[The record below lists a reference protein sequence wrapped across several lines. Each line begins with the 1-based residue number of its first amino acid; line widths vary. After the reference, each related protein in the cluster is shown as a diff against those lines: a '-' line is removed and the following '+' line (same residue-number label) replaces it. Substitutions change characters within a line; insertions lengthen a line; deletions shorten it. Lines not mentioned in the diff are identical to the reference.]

1 MFDEVLKNTV
11 NSFTPVDVIEKK
23 KGSDEPSIEAE
34 LRYRELFNSVSD
46 GLFQTD
52 LEGNY
57 TIVNPAFASIIGYE
71 TEELINGGVQTW
83 QAWLTDEEIDSIS
96 KEITDKGTMKDRLI
110 RLTRPDGPLSWIEV
124 SLSIRRDDDGNPI
137 GYEGIAREVTERVR
151 YERRLEALHTNAS
164 ELGNATSV
172 DDVAGLTFDTIGKIL
187 GFNLGSFSIVDGSIL
202 REIHTRGVKTYK
214 YFKMPLNGPGITV
227 RAIRTGETQLIPDV
241 REDVDYIRGPAEGAY
256 EALSELDVPVKVNG
270 KVIAIIN
277 VESTKLNAFTKE
289 DRRLLEI
296 LAGHVSSTMQ
306 RIRLLESERLYKA
319 KIEALHRHASEL
331 TFADTIEEVAEIT
344 LNAIEW
350 VLGFPLGAFCTI
362 KGDML
367 VPICIKG
374 IDIEMHRELLLDGP
388 GIVVRAYKTGISQLV
403 ADTRKDEDYL
413 PALVEG
419 GKQTLSELAV
429 PVILDNEVK
438 AVLNLEGKEL
448 NSFTEEDKR
457 LVEIFAKHV
466 ASAFS
471 RILKMERLRKS
482 EEKFRTLLEESMD
495 AVSVLI
501 GTQIVYANKRM
512 AELVGF
518 ENPSEYVGRDS
529 MDFVADDDKEVVKTR
544 ALGRQRGER
553 HTQQYEFKMVR
564 TDGSMIDVE
573 TFVSLIDYEGKPASL
588 AFNRNVTVRNQ
599 MEKELREY
607 AERLEEMVEERT
619 RKLRGAERMAAIG
632 ELAAMV
638 GHDLRNPLSGI
649 AGATYFLKKKYDQ
662 MEDETAQKMFEI
674 IERDIEYSNKI
685 VNDLLDYSRTMDL
698 ELSAT
703 NPKRLVEEALESI
716 VMPEN
721 IRVVNLTL
729 DEPDINIDIQMMK
742 RVIINLVNNAI
753 DAMTGGGEI
762 TIKSNVTEDDY
773 ELHITDT
780 GVGIQDDIL
789 EKIWNPLFTTK
800 AKGMGFGLSICKRV
814 LEYQRG
820 SITVKSKVGE
830 GTTFI
835 IKLPLTR

>member
-1 MFDEVLKNTV
+1 
-11 NSFTPVDVIEKK
+11 
-23 KGSDEPSIEAE
+23 
-34 LRYRELFNSVSD
+34 
-46 GLFQTD
+46 
-52 LEGNY
+52 
-57 TIVNPAFASIIGYE
+57 
-71 TEELINGGVQTW
+71 
-83 QAWLTDEEIDSIS
+83 
-96 KEITDKGTMKDRLI
+96 
-110 RLTRPDGPLSWIEV
+110 
-124 SLSIRRDDDGNPI
+124 
-137 GYEGIAREVTERVR
+137 
-151 YERRLEALHTNAS
+151 
-164 ELGNATSV
+164 
-172 DDVAGLTFDTIGKIL
+172 
-187 GFNLGSFSIVDGSIL
+187 
-202 REIHTRGVKTYK
+202 
-214 YFKMPLNGPGITV
+214 
-227 RAIRTGETQLIPDV
+227 
-241 REDVDYIRGPAEGAY
+241 
-256 EALSELDVPVKVNG
+256 
-270 KVIAIIN
+270 
-277 VESTKLNAFTKE
+277 
-289 DRRLLEI
+289 
-296 LAGHVSSTMQ
+296 
-306 RIRLLESERLYKA
+306 
-319 KIEALHRHASEL
+319 
-331 TFADTIEEVAEIT
+331 
-344 LNAIEW
+344 
-350 VLGFPLGAFCTI
+350 
-362 KGDML
+362 
-367 VPICIKG
+367 
-374 IDIEMHRELLLDGP
+374 
-388 GIVVRAYKTGISQLV
+388 
-403 ADTRKDEDYL
+403 
-413 PALVEG
+413 
-419 GKQTLSELAV
+419 
-429 PVILDNEVK
+429 
-438 AVLNLEGKEL
+438 
-448 NSFTEEDKR
+448 
-457 LVEIFAKHV
+457 
-466 ASAFS
+466 
-471 RILKMERLRKS
+471 
-482 EEKFRTLLEESMD
+482 
-495 AVSVLI
+495 
-501 GTQIVYANKRM
+501 
-512 AELVGF
+512 
-518 ENPSEYVGRDS
+518 
-529 MDFVADDDKEVVKTR
+529 
-544 ALGRQRGER
+544 
-553 HTQQYEFKMVR
+553 
-564 TDGSMIDVE
+564 
-573 TFVSLIDYEGKPASL
+573 
-588 AFNRNVTVRNQ
+588 

>member
-23 KGSDEPSIEAE
+23 EGSDEPSIEAE
-34 LRYRELFNSVSD
+34 QRYRELFNSVSD

-83 QAWLTDEEIDSIS
+83 QTWLTDEEIDSIS
-96 KEITDKGTMKDRLI
+96 KEITDKGTTKDRLI
-110 RLTRPDGPLSWIEV
+110 RLTRPDGSLSWIEV
-124 SLSIRRDDDGNPI
+124 TLSIRRDDGGNPI
-137 GYEGIAREVTERVR
+137 GYEGTAREVTERVR

-164 ELGNATSV
+164 KLGNTTSI
-172 DDVAGLTFDTIGKIL
+172 DNVAELTFDTIDKIL

-227 RAIRTGETQLIPDV
+227 RAVRTGETQHIPDV
-241 REDVDYIRGPAEGAY
+241 REDGDYIRGPAEGAY
-256 EALSELDVPVKVNG
+256 EALSELDVPVKVNE

-277 VESTKLNAFTKE
+277 VESTKLDAFTKE

-296 LAGHVSSTMQ
+296 LAGHVSSTIH
-306 RIRLLESERLYKA
+306 RIHLLESERLYKA

-331 TFADTIEEVAEIT
+331 TFADTIEEVAVIT
-344 LNAIEW
+344 LNTIEW
-350 VLGFPLGAFCTI
+350 VLGFPLGDFCI
-362 KGDML
+362 VKDDLL
-367 VPICIKG
+367 VPICVKG
-374 IDIEMHRELLLDGP
+374 IDIEMNMELPLDGP
-388 GIVVRAYKTGISQLV
+388 GIVVRAYKTGESQLV

-419 GKQTLSELAV
+419 GNQTLSELAV

-448 NSFTEEDKR
+448 NSFTDEDKR

-466 ASAFS
+466 ASAFN

-495 AVSVLI
+495 AVSVLV
-501 GTQIVYANKRM
+501 GTEIVYANKRM

-518 ENPSEYVGRDS
+518 EDPSEYVGRDS
-529 MDFVADDDKEVVKTR
+529 MDFVADEDKEVVKTR

-564 TDGSMIDVE
+564 TDSSMIDVE

-588 AFNRNVTVRNQ
+588 AFNRDVTVRNQ

-619 RKLRGAERMAAIG
+619 KKLRGAERMAAIG

-685 VNDLLDYSRTMDL
+685 VNDLLDYSRAMDL

-721 IRVVNLTL
+721 IRVVNLTQ

-762 TIKSNVTEDDY
+762 TIKSNVAEDDY

-789 EKIWNPLFTTK
+789 ENIWNPLFTTK
-800 AKGMGFGLSICKRV
+800 AKGMGFGLSICKRI
-814 LEYQRG
+814 LEYHRG
-820 SITVKSKVGE
+820 SIIVKSKVGE

-835 IKLPLTR
+835 IKLPLTL